1 MNILVLGSGAREHA
15 LVRRILVS
23 NISSLQLFVLPG
35 NAGTAQERGVINV
48 NNISLS
54 DVDQILQCCH
64 EKKISMV
71 VVGPELPLS
80 LGIAD
85 ALQKENILCFGPT
98 KDAARLETSKRY
110 GKEICESC
118 GIPTAPWKRP
128 AKAFK
133 DEREA
138 LKFVVEFEEP
148 PNVVIKLD
156 GLAGG
161 KGTFI
166 PESKFELHKIM
177 REIWQQKFLVE
188 KRISGGHEFSAMA
201 FCDSEHAICMPFIQD
216 YKKLLN
222 DDLGPNTGGM
232 GAIGPATWIPRDIK
246 RKVKYFLQSTI
257 VQMKRARGVP
267 YRGILYGGFMWIPH
281 TSQLY
286 LLEFNCRFGDPECQ
300 VAMHLLNSNLVD
312 IMRACC
318 NDTLGNEKIQWK
330 KDTHVSCLVLADRG
344 YPKHIQVNQ
353 KISNISPCLR
363 MKGAFM
369 NCSLYHG
376 ATKIDSCKLLTNGG
390 RVLCLVSEKPTMRES
405 IRYLYF
411 ALHKNLDEIHF
422 DGEFPYFRT
431 DIGELRDKEDNV
443 HVAVLGSTRG
453 TVLKMMLYAKSMGMF
468 QEINFDMI
476 ISDHASAGIL
486 QQAKLYKVPHYVKE
500 NERGIYE
507 LLEKSQIDVVLLIGY
522 MRKLS
527 PYITDTFLCI
537 NIHPSLLPKYKRKM
551 SLDDNFIHNSVL
563 TKREKWTGCTAYIA
577 TQEMD
582 GGLMLTQRIVPVKKN
597 DTLESLKARVQYN
610 EFLCFE
616 EVLFH
621 CKYEEIRDKMYPLT
635 YEKNAGVSISSFNR
649 NKMVEQ
655 IKKIY
660 ESTKTPQIY
669 CRLGGFGGLSLS
681 DKDKDHKG
689 TTLVASVDGVGTKL
703 SLASRSDEL
712 DFIGIDL
719 VAMSVNDVLAQ
730 GAIPLA
736 FLDYYLSKKLEQREI
751 VKIISSIAE
760 GCKLANVGL
769 IGGEIAEE
777 YTNSTSHL
785 AGFAFGSIPI
795 NRCPLT
801 PTFFTKN
808 ATILGIE
815 SSGCHSNGFSLIQK
829 CLERANLSFGDRAP
843 WDPERT
849 VSGSLLTPTHI
860 YVRCVKPWLEGGHI
874 LAMAHITGGGIYKNL
889 DRVIQSPYRIKR
901 GSWRVPDVFRWI
913 QYVGQIEED
922 EMYRVFNMGIGM
934 ILVISPEMEKE
945 IQKNLLEEHNFKS
958 YIIGECV

>member
-1 MNILVLGSGAREHA
+1 MSGNLSSFNILVLGSGAREHA
-15 LVRRILVS
+15 LVRRILIS
-23 NISSLQLFVLPG
+23 NISPSKLFVLPG
-35 NAGTAQERGVINV
+35 NAGTAQERGVNNV
-48 NNISLS
+48 NDISLS
-54 DVDQILQCCH
+54 NVDQILRCCH

-98 KDAARLETSKRY
+98 KDAARLETSKLY

-118 GIPTAPWKRP
+118 GIPTPPWKRP

-156 GLAGG
+156 GLADG
-161 KGTFI
+161 KGTFL

-188 KRISGGHEFSAMA
+188 KRIPGGHEFSVMA
-201 FCDSEHAICMPFIQD
+201 FCDSEHAICMPLIQD
-216 YKKLLN
+216 YKRLLKN
-222 DDLGPNTGGM
+222 DLGPNTGGM

-246 RKVKYFLQSTI
+246 RKVNYFLQNTI
-257 VQMKRARGVP
+257 VQMKRTRGVP
-267 YRGILYGGFMWIPH
+267 YRGILYGGFTWIPH

-300 VAMHLLNSNLVD
+300 VSMHLLKSNLVD

-344 YPKHIQVNQ
+344 YPKYIQANQ
-353 KISNISPCLR
+353 KISNLSF
-363 MKGAFM
+363 A
-369 NCSLYHG
+369 NCSMYHG
-376 ATKIDSCKLLTNGG
+376 ATKNEACKILTDGG
-390 RVLCLVSEKPTMRES
+390 RVLCLVSEKPTMKES
-405 IRYLYF
+405 IRHLYF
-411 ALHKNLDEIHF
+411 DLLHNPEHKPIQF

-431 DIGELRDKEDNV
+431 DIGELRDKEDDV

-453 TVLKMMLYAKSMGMF
+453 TVLKMILYAKSMGMF
-468 QEINFDMI
+468 QGIHFDMV

-507 LLEKSQIDVVLLIGY
+507 LLEKSQIKVVLLIDY

-527 PYITDTFLCI
+527 PYITETFLCI

-551 SLDDNFIHNSVL
+551 GDYIHNLVL
-563 TKREKWTGCTAYIA
+563 IERKMWTGCTAYIV
-577 TQEMD
+577 TREMD
-582 GGLMLTQRIVPVKKN
+582 GGLMLAQRIVPVKKN
-597 DTLESLKARVQYN
+597 DTLESLKARVQYE
-610 EFLCFE
+610 EFLCWE

-621 CKYEEIRDKMYPLT
+621 CKYEEIRDKISPLAT
-635 YEKNAGVSISSFNR
+635 LTCEKE
-649 NKMVEQ
+649 NKMVKQ
-655 IKKIY
+655 IKKIC
-660 ESTKTPQIY
+660 ESTQTPEMD
-669 CRLGGFGGLSLS
+669 CPFGGLVTE
-681 DKDKDHKG
+681 KDSMG
-689 TTLVASVDGVGTKL
+689 IGITVVASVDDVGAKL
-703 SLASRSDEL
+703 SLALRSDEL

-736 FLDYYLSKKLEQREI
+736 FLDCYLSKKLDSQQQIKI

-760 GCKLANVGL
+760 GCKLANVRL
-769 IGGEIAEE
+769 IGGKMAKE
-777 YTNSTSHL
+777 YTSSISHL
-785 AGFAFGSIPI
+785 AGFAFGSIPK
-795 NRCPLT
+795 NRCPLA
-801 PTFFTKN
+801 PTLFTKK

-815 SSGCHSNGFSLIQK
+815 SSGCHTNGFSLIQK

-849 VSGSLLTPTHI
+849 VSGSLLTPTHM

-874 LAMAHITGGGIYKNL
+874 LAMAHITEGGIFKKL
-889 DRVIQSPYRIKR
+889 DRVIQSPFRINR
-901 GSWRVPDVFRWI
+901 GSWRVPDVFQWI

-922 EMYRVFNMGIGM
+922 EMYQVFNMGIGM
-934 ILVISPEMEKE
+934 ILVISPTIVRE
-945 IQKNLLEEHNFKS
+945 IQKNLLVDHNFKS